1 MRATLSNMGMVLA
14 KTDLNIAAHYAT
26 LVPDQHLRNA
36 VFSRIAAEHAQAV
49 HWHGVITGS
58 NDLLSDNPSLS
69 RSIANRFAYLDP
81 LHILQVSLL
90 KRFRSGETEER
101 VTRGIQLTLNGI
113 ATGLRNSG

>member
-1 MRATLSNMGMVLA
+1 
-14 KTDLNIAAHYAT
+14 
-26 LVPDQHLRNA
+26 VPDDSLRHH
-36 VFSRIAAEHAQAV
+36 VFGRIVEEHARAV
-49 HWHGVITGS
+49 YWHGVITGS
-58 NDLLSDNPSLS
+58 TDLLADNPSLA

-90 KRFRSGETEER
+90 KRFRAGDAEER